1 MKPYTPMPSF
11 YRERFT
17 IAIFCGETL
26 DLHWQDELSD
36 AAYRHTVAPYEIFE
50 REGRE
55 YLKARLGDG
64 EFIEI
69 RFDLIQNM
77 PRPTK

>member
-1 MKPYTPMPSF
+1 MPSF

-26 DLHWQDELSD
+26 DLHWQDEHTD
-36 AAYRHTVAPYEIFE
+36 TAFRHPVAPQAIIEHD
-50 REGRE
+50 GRE
-55 YLKARLGDG
+55 YLQARLQDG
-64 EFIEI
+64 EAVEI